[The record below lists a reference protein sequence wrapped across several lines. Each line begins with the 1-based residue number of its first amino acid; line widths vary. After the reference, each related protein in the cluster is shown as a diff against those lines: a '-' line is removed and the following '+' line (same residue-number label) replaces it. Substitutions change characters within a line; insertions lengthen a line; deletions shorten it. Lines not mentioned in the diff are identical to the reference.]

1 MIKLAESEL
10 TERIRSMRRSIAES
24 LGFLMPKI
32 RIRDNL
38 RLKPNEYSFKL
49 KGVSIASAEIYPD
62 KYLAMDSG
70 FITEE
75 IEGIATKEPAFN
87 SDALWIDANLKDE
100 ATLNG
105 YIVIDPASV
114 ISTHMSE
121 LIKAHASEL
130 LTRQEVQNLLDKVK
144 NDYPIIVEGALG
156 VAPVSLIQKSLKIY
170 SSTVYLLKTC

>member
-1 MIKLAESEL
+1 IKLAESEL

-49 KGVSIASAEIYPD
+49 KGVSIASPEIYPD

-87 SDALWIDANLKDE
+87 SDALWIDANL
-100 ATLNG
+100 
-105 YIVIDPASV
+105 
-114 ISTHMSE
+114 
-121 LIKAHASEL
+121 
-130 LTRQEVQNLLDKVK
+130 
-144 NDYPIIVEGALG
+144 
-156 VAPVSLIQKSLKIY
+156 
-170 SSTVYLLKTC
+170 